1 MAFQG
6 HVHAGKND
14 RNQSKYEREWKL
26 FIKIKVKTK
35 TNTYKIK
42 EKYLLTHKINFAKH
56 DYNV

>member
-42 EKYLLTHKINFAKH
+42 EKYLLTQ
-56 DYNV
+56 